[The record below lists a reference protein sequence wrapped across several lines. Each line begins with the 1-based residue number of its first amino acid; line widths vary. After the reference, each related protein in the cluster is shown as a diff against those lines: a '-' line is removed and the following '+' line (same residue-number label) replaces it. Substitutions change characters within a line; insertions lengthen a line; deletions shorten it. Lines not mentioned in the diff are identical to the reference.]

1 MAQEVGGVS
10 EAIGAA
16 LLLLQDDA
24 FHLADKKNNTQE
36 LSTVHHQYHC
46 GAIRRGVTIQLKS
59 CITAMVS

>member
-24 FHLADKKNNTQE
+24 FHLADKKHNTQE
-36 LSTVHHQYHC
+36 LSTVHHQNHR

-59 CITAMVS
+59 RVIALVS